1 MAVKPR
7 QRIKGDKRAAILRA
21 ATQEFAE
28 RGFAAAGVD
37 RIARRAR
44 VNKALLYYYFGSK
57 VALYREVVA
66 VGIQA
71 LAERLSVVADA
82 DAPADVKIQRWVEQL
97 SAFLA
102 DHPAVTPI
110 MLRELADGG
119 RHFDVATLRRLVSI
133 VPMVVGIVKQGRDE
147 DLFGS
152 TDPLSLHFV
161 LLGSTMLFNANAPIR
176 RRVNQLGIAQPP
188 IDVTPFVRYLQQVAL
203 RMLRK
208 DAHHGHS
215 TD

>member
-147 DLFGS
+147 QLFGP

>member
-1 MAVKPR
+1 MAVKSR

-71 LAERLSVVADA
+71 LAERLSAVADA

-133 VPMVVGIVKQGRDE
+133 VPMVVRIVKQGRDE
-147 DLFGS
+147 DVFAS

>member
-1 MAVKPR
+1 VAVKPR

-147 DLFGS
+147 QLFGP

>member
-97 SAFLA
+97 SAFLS

-147 DLFGS
+147 HLFGP

>member
-1 MAVKPR
+1 VAAPR
-7 QRIKGDKRAAILRA
+7 QRIKGDRRAAILRA
-21 ATQEFAE
+21 ATQEFSD

-57 VALYREVVA
+57 LALYREVVA

-71 LAERLSVVADA
+71 LEQRLAVVADSPARA
-82 DAPADVKIQRWVEQL
+82 DQKIHRWVEEL

-102 DHPAVTPI
+102 DHPAMTPL

-119 RHFDVATLRRLVSI
+119 RHFDAVTLRRMVSI
-133 VPMVVGIVKQGRDE
+133 LPKVIRIVEQGRKE
-147 DLFGS
+147 GTFGE
-152 TDPLSLHFV
+152 TDPLALHFV
-161 LLGSTMLFNANAPIR
+161 ILGSTMLFNANTPIR

-215 TD
+215 ND

>member
-1 MAVKPR
+1 MPGAR
-7 QRIKGDKRAAILRA
+7 QRIKGDRRAAILRA
-21 ATQEFAE
+21 ATHEFSD

-57 VALYREVVA
+57 LALYHEVVA
-66 VGIQA
+66 TGIQA
-71 LAERLSVVADA
+71 LADRLAVVAS
-82 DAPADVKIQRWVEQL
+82 ADVKADEKIQRWVEEL

-102 DHPAVTPI
+102 DHPVMTPL

-119 RHFDVATLRRLVSI
+119 RHFDVATLRRLLSI
-133 VPMVVGIVKQGRDE
+133 LPMVVRIVQQGRDE
-147 DLFGS
+147 GRFGP
-152 TDPLSLHFV
+152 TDPLALHFV

-188 IDVTPFVRYLQQVAL
+188 IEAAPFVRYLQQVAL

-208 DAHHGHS
+208 DPHHAQS
-215 TD
+215 ND

>member
-1 MAVKPR
+1 VN
-7 QRIKGDKRAAILRA
+7 A
-21 ATQEFAE
+21 ATLEFSE

-57 VALYREVVA
+57 LALYREVVA

-71 LAERLSVVADA
+71 LAERLAVVAHA
-82 DAPADVKIQRWVEQL
+82 DARADAKIHRGVEEL

-102 DHPAVTPI
+102 DHPAVTPL

-119 RHFDVATLRRLVSI
+119 RHFDAATLRRLVSI
-133 VPMVVGIVKQGRDE
+133 LPMVVDIVKQGRDE
-147 DLFGS
+147 GTFGS

-161 LLGSTMLFNANAPIR
+161 ILGSTMLFNANAPIR
-176 RRVNQLGIAQPP
+176 HRVNQLGIAQPP

-208 DAHHGHS
+208 DPHHGHS
-215 TD
+215 ND

>member
-1 MAVKPR
+1 VGLR

-21 ATQEFAE
+21 ATQEFSD

-57 VALYREVVA
+57 LALYREVVSA
-66 VGIQA
+66 GIQA
-71 LAERLSVVADA
+71 LAGRLSGVAGA
-82 DAPADVKIQRWVEQL
+82 DTRADEKIRRWVEEL

-102 DHPAVTPI
+102 DHPAFTPL

-119 RHFDVATLRRLVSI
+119 RHFDAATLRRLVSI
-133 VPMVVGIVKQGRDE
+133 LPMVVSIVEQGRDE
-147 DLFGS
+147 GTFGA
-152 TDPLSLHFV
+152 TDPFALHFV
-161 LLGSTMLFNANAPIR
+161 VLGSTMLFNANAPIR

-188 IDVTPFVRYLQQVAL
+188 IEVTPFVRYLQQVAL

-208 DAHHGHS
+208 DAHHGQS
-215 TD
+215 NQ

>member
-1 MAVKPR
+1 VAVRPR
-7 QRIKGDKRAAILRA
+7 RRIKGDKRAAILRA
-21 ATQEFAE
+21 ATQEFSD
-28 RGFAAAGVD
+28 RGFSAAGVD
-37 RIARRAR
+37 RIARRAH
-44 VNKALLYYYFGSK
+44 VNKALIYYYFGSK
-57 VALYREVVA
+57 LALYREVVA

-71 LAERLSVVADA
+71 LEERLSAVADSEARA
-82 DAPADVKIQRWVEQL
+82 DEKIHRWVEEL

-102 DHPAVTPI
+102 DHPMMTPL

-119 RHFDVATLRRLVSI
+119 RHFDVATLRRLLSI
-133 VPMVVGIVKQGRDE
+133 LPMVVRIVEQGRDE
-147 DLFGS
+147 GAFGD
-152 TDPLSLHFV
+152 TDPLALHFV

-188 IDVTPFVRYLQQVAL
+188 VDVTPFVRYLQQVAV

-215 TD
+215 ND

>member
-1 MAVKPR
+1 MPGPR
-7 QRIKGDKRAAILRA
+7 QRIKGDRRAAIVNA
-21 ATQEFAE
+21 ATLEFSE

-57 VALYREVVA
+57 LALYREVVA

-71 LAERLSVVADA
+71 LAERLAVVAHA
-82 DAPADVKIQRWVEQL
+82 DARADAKIQRWVEEL

-102 DHPAVTPI
+102 DHPAVTPL

-119 RHFDVATLRRLVSI
+119 RHFDAATLRRLVSI
-133 VPMVVGIVKQGRDE
+133 LPMVVGIVKQGRDE
-147 DLFGS
+147 GTFGS

-161 LLGSTMLFNANAPIR
+161 ILGSTMLFNANAPIR

-208 DAHHGHS
+208 DPHHGHS
-215 TD
+215 ND

>member
-1 MAVKPR
+1 VPRAR

-21 ATQEFAE
+21 ATQEFSDH
-28 RGFAAAGVD
+28 GFAAAGVD

-57 VALYREVVA
+57 LALYREVVA
-66 VGIQA
+66 VGIEA
-71 LAERLSVVADA
+71 LAGRLAVVASA
-82 DAPADVKIQRWVEQL
+82 DQTADEKIQRWVEEI

-102 DHPAVTPI
+102 DQPVMTPL

-119 RHFDVATLRRLVSI
+119 RHFDAATLRRLVSI
-133 VPMVVGIVKQGRDE
+133 LPMVVGIVKQGRDE
-147 DLFGS
+147 GTFGT
-152 TDPLSLHFV
+152 TDPLALHFV
-161 LLGSTMLFNANAPIR
+161 ILGSTMLFNANAPIR
-176 RRVNQLGIAQPP
+176 RRVNRLGIAQPP

-208 DAHHGHS
+208 EAHHGHS
-215 TD
+215 ND

>member
-1 MAVKPR
+1 VAVKPR

-66 VGIQA
+66 IGIQA

-97 SAFLA
+97 SAFLS

-147 DLFGS
+147 HLFGP

>member
-66 VGIQA
+66 IGIQA

-147 DLFGS
+147 HLFGP

>member
-1 MAVKPR
+1 MAVIPR

-66 VGIQA
+66 IGIQA

-97 SAFLA
+97 SAFLG

>member
-1 MAVKPR
+1 VAVKPR

-97 SAFLA
+97 SAFLS

-147 DLFGS
+147 HLFGP